1 MVKKRV
7 TVIGSRETPEDIN
20 KLLIT
25 YTNILVELGYA
36 IASGGCPVGP
46 DRSAFIGVY
55 GHKSKDK
62 SKHRI
67 YISWDGMAN
76 LDHNPE
82 IGIYNAQLFENY
94 AVAETIAFYARG
106 SWEGLG
112 RGGRAHHTRNV
123 YQVLWDDLCSLTDF
137 VVCYAI
143 PTGKHGKVKGGTS
156 TAVSVATSHAIPV
169 FNLYYPDVRERV
181 ERLVANIKQHAP
193 KKEKANAVDR
203 GSDKAL
209 L

>member
-7 TVIGSRETPEDIN
+7 TVIGSRSTPEHIN
-20 KLLIT
+20 KLLVT

-36 IASGGCPVGP
+36 IASGGCPTGP

-67 YISWDGMAN
+67 YISWDGMAG

-94 AVAETIAFYARG
+94 GVAKAIASIARSG
-106 SWEGLG
+106 FHGLG
-112 RGGRAHHTRNV
+112 KGGIAHHTRNA

-137 VVCYAI
+137 VVFYAE
-143 PTGKHGKVKGGTS
+143 PTGKHGRVKGGTA
-156 TAVSVATSHAIPV
+156 TAVYIAVDHGIPI
-169 FNLYYPDVRERV
+169 FNLYYPDVLARV
-181 ERLVANIKQHAP
+181 EQFVANVKAHAIK
-193 KKEKANAVDR
+193 KKESTD
-203 GSDKAL
+203 GSRISK
-209 L
+209 